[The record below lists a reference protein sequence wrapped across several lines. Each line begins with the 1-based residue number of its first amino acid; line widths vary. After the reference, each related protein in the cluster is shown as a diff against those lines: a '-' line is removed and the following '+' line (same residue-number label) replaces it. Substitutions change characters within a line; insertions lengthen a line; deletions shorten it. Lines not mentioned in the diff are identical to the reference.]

1 MRSSSTLTR
10 LAQQTSDKASD
21 NAVTTPPIL
30 LNMGA
35 LLQKMFG
42 PGANP
47 LVTVDTTGACASE
60 CCDEVEVL
68 SSGSSS
74 SEPHTHPSAHE
85 SYNTIPPE
93 IENIPCSSGTYAQA
107 PGLSLAS
114 GGMPGMKL

>member
-60 CCDEVEVL
+60 CCDEVEVV
-68 SSGSSS
+68 SSSSSS
-74 SEPHTHPSAHE
+74 SEPHTHPSAHD
-85 SYNTIPPE
+85 SYSTIPPD
-93 IENIPCSSGTYAQA
+93 IENIPCASGTSAVERKA
-107 PGLSLAS
+107 CLTS
-114 GGMPGMKL
+114 GGQQGMKL

>member
-1 MRSSSTLTR
+1 
-10 LAQQTSDKASD
+10 
-21 NAVTTPPIL
+21 
-30 LNMGA
+30 MGA

-85 SYNTIPPE
+85 SYNTVPPDLE
-93 IENIPCSSGTYAQA
+93 SDECSFGMSVAAPKASLTSGET
-107 PGLSLAS
+107 PGI
-114 GGMPGMKL
+114 KL

>member
-74 SEPHTHPSAHE
+74 SEPHTHASAHE
-85 SYNTIPPE
+85 SFNTIPPD
-93 IENIPCSSGTYAQA
+93 IENIPCVFGMSVAAPKACQRSGET
-107 PGLSLAS
+107 PGI
-114 GGMPGMKL
+114 KL